1 MDEWVV
7 SCMNPLKFCIELVDY
22 IQLVY
27 VEENHSSS
35 HILKEVNSP
44 QKSED
49 LMVLAVAWRAKGT
62 HSLWYH

>member
-7 SCMNPLKFCIELVDY
+7 SCMNPLKLCIELVDY

-27 VEENHSSS
+27 VEENQSSS

-44 QKSED
+44 QK
-49 LMVLAVAWRAKGT
+49 VKI
-62 HSLWYH
+62 